1 MTDFCDR
8 FEMGKVATLVDDIYE
23 EDIEGIV
30 KH

>member
-8 FEMGKVATLVDDIYE
+8 VEMGKVATLGNDIYE
-23 EDIEGIV
+23 EDIEGSA